1 MYISKTQIKFI
12 HIILKCSKP
21 VGFLLKSNCIIRRIR
36 YQNSSVVIVCLK
48 TKPTNQNL
56 LSSISLFS
64 LPQNQIKGGTHQ
76 LFQQLSKCLR
86 LTVVQ
91 EVLFALALR
100 HSVDSEIAAVAET
113 HLRTVLP
120 ALVQS
125 YVDTEGGVGG
135 GGGGRHEGALH
146 DTTPE
151 ILHLILSVILNNP
164 KEVSY

>member
-1 MYISKTQIKFI
+1 MRFI
-12 HIILKCSKP
+12 RNYFCYYYL
-21 VGFLLKSNCIIRRIR
+21 FKSNNQPKLLIIH
-36 YQNSSVVIVCLK
+36 SVFFFCPPLV
-48 TKPTNQNL
+48 
-56 LSSISLFS
+56 
-64 LPQNQIKGGTHQ
+64 QNQIKGGTQQ

-100 HSVDSEIAAVAET
+100 HSVDSEVAAVAEA

-125 YVDTEGGVGG
+125 YVDTEGGGG
-135 GGGGRHEGALH
+135 SRHEGALH

-164 KEVSY
+164 KEVSDSWFFVCVNNHCF